1 MIRVMRAF
9 VSVSSIGIVGAIV
22 FRTGLGAQT
31 PAPPTVPSPAWAYG
45 VPPAAP
51 GDPAAPGGNRP
62 AGAGQAPAG
71 QRAAG
76 AAGGGQRGGPPDTS
90 LKHIPDSPLEFT
102 TANIRDFFNVA
113 DWFPGDHPTPPD
125 VILKGRAP
133 SVRGCGLCHMP
144 NGKGRPENAP
154 VAGLPYTYIVQQLV
168 DFKNDLRG
176 PADPRK
182 TNTGQMIEGAKA
194 MTDDEIKAA
203 ATYFSS
209 MKWTPWIRV
218 VEADTVPKTR
228 LSGNVFLPLPDQG
241 TEPIGNRIIESPEDT
256 ARFDLRDPHS
266 GFVAYVPKGSLAK
279 GAALVAS
286 GGGGKTFVCGTCH
299 GSDLLGLGPVPGIAG
314 RSPSYLMRQ
323 LWDIKQGARK
333 GVWSPLMKQV
343 VANLTQD
350 DMLNIVAYVSS
361 VKVQ

>member
-1 MIRVMRAF
+1 MRLF
-9 VSVSSIGIVGAIV
+9 RIVLVVCLAVITSAV
-22 FRTGLGAQT
+22 FRSNLGAQGT
-31 PAPPTVPSPAWAYG
+31 PPQAPAVPSPAWAYG
-45 VPPAAP
+45 VSDAPRGGGPGAGGQRPAGPPAAP
-51 GDPAAPGGNRP
+51 GAAAPAAGAPGG
-62 AGAGQAPAG
+62 A
-71 QRAAG
+71 
-76 AAGGGQRGGPPDTS
+76 QRGAPDTS
-90 LKHIPDSPLEFT
+90 LKHIPDSPAEFT
-102 TANIRDFFNVA
+102 LANIRDFFNVA
-113 DWFPGDHPTPPD
+113 DWFPGDHPVPPD

-133 SVRGCGLCHMP
+133 SVRGCGMCHMP

-154 VAGLPYTYIVQQLV
+154 VAGLPYTYIVQQLT
-168 DFKNDLRG
+168 DFRNDLRG

-194 MTDDEIKAA
+194 MTDEEIKAA
-203 ATYFSS
+203 ATYFSA

-228 LSGNVFLPLPDQG
+228 IAGNVFLPLPDQG
-241 TEPIGNRIIESPEDT
+241 TEPIGDRIIESPEDT

-279 GAALVAS
+279 GAALVA

-299 GSDLLGLGPVPGIAG
+299 GSDLMGLGPVPGIGG
-314 RSPSYLMRQ
+314 RPPSYLMRQ
-323 LWDIKQGARK
+323 LWDIKQGTRK
-333 GVWSPLMKQV
+333 GVWSPLMAQV
-343 VANLTQD
+343 VKNLTQD